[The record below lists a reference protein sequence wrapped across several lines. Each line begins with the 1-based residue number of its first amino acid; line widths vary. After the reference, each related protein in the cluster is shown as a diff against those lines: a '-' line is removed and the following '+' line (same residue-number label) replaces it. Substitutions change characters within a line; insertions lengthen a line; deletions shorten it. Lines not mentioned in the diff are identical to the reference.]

1 MNIGEHINDGLKHL
15 FDVLSIGLVL
25 GTIVQALPAIAA
37 GLSIVW
43 TLIRIWETET
53 VKRWTGRAVE

>member
-1 MNIGEHINDGLKHL
+1 MTIGDHLTDGAKHL

-43 TLIRIWETET
+43 TVIRIWETET
-53 VKRWTGRAVE
+53 VKRWTGRADE